1 MNSLEK
7 LLSESNE
14 IFQQMFIQHK
24 AIMLLIEPDSK
35 KILYANQ
42 AASDFYGYSI
52 EHLRSMSIT
61 DINMLP
67 PDEINA
73 EMTRAVSEERRYFEF
88 PHKLSNGEIRTVE
101 VYSSPVIIK
110 EKSLLYSIIHD
121 ITERKQMENRI
132 KSLLEEKEIILREVH
147 HRIKNNMSA
156 IKGMI
161 ELQMDTVEDPK
172 AISALQAAE
181 SRIQSMVVL
190 YDKLHMTYYTS
201 ELNIKSYFSEL
212 VDEIIKLF
220 PNSDSVTVIKDIED
234 FSISQDNLFITG
246 IIINE
251 LITNIMKYAF
261 PECHDGTIRFRAAI
275 KNKNIVIEISDNGC
289 GLPECFSLNEPKGF
303 GLQVV
308 TMLTEQIGGVIKAES
323 KNGARFTLEI
333 PRVENNFT

>member
-24 AIMLLIEPDSK
+24 AIMLLIEPDSRR
-35 KILYANQ
+35 ILYANQ
-42 AASDFYGYSI
+42 AAADFYGYSI
-52 EHLRSMSIT
+52 EQLRSMLIT

-88 PHKLSNGEIRTVE
+88 PHKLANGEIHTVE
-101 VYSSPVIIK
+101 VYASPVAIK
-110 EKSLLYSIIHD
+110 GTSLLFSIIHD
-121 ITERKQMENRI
+121 ISERKKMDKKVNA
-132 KSLLEEKEIILREVH
+132 LLEEKELILREVH

-161 ELQMDTVEDPK
+161 ELQMDTVKDPE
-172 AISALQAAE
+172 ATSALQAAE

-212 VDEIIKLF
+212 VDEIVNLF
-220 PNSDSVTVIKDIED
+220 PNSVSVTIIKHIED
-234 FSISQDNLFITG
+234 FCITQDNLFITG

-251 LITNIMKYAF
+251 LLTNIMKYAF
-261 PECHDGTIRFRAAI
+261 PDNRKGIIKFSASI
-275 KNKNIVIEISDNGC
+275 KNQSIVIEISDNGC
-289 GLPECFSLNEPKGF
+289 GLPEYFSIKESKGF

-308 TMLTEQIGGVIKAES
+308 SMLMEQLGGVIKTES
-323 KNGARFTLEI
+323 GNGSRFILEI
-333 PRVENNFT
+333 PE

>member
-24 AIMLLIEPDSK
+24 AIMLLIEPDSRR
-35 KILYANQ
+35 ILYANQ
-42 AASDFYGYSI
+42 AASVFYGYSI
-52 EHLRSMSIT
+52 EQLRNMSIT

-73 EMTRAVSEERRYFEF
+73 EMSRAVTEERRYFEF
-88 PHKLSNGEIRTVE
+88 PHKLANGEIRTVE
-101 VYSSPVIIK
+101 VYSSPVMIK
-110 EKSLLYSIIHD
+110 GNPLLYSIIHD
-121 ITERKQMENRI
+121 ITERKQMESRI
-132 KSLLEEKEIILREVH
+132 KTLLEEKELILREVH

-181 SRIQSMVVL
+181 CRIQSMVLL
-190 YDKLHMTYYTS
+190 YDKMYKTSYTG
-201 ELNIKSYFSEL
+201 EINIKSYLSEL
-212 VDEIIKLF
+212 VDEII
-220 PNSDSVTVIKDIED
+220 
-234 FSISQDNLFITG
+234 NLFGNSNSIIIHKNIDDYIIDQDTLFFIG

-261 PECHDGTIRFRAAI
+261 KGDTQGTIEFNAVI
-275 KNKNIVIEISDNGC
+275 KDETLVIEISDNGC
-289 GLPECFSLNEPKGF
+289 GLPESFSLKEPRGF
-303 GLQVV
+303 GVQVV
-308 TMLTEQIGGVIKAES
+308 TMLTEQLGGTIKAES
-323 KNGARFTLEI
+323 ESGARFTLKI
-333 PRVENNFT
+333 PREYM

>member
-24 AIMLLIEPDSK
+24 TIMLLIEPDSRR
-35 KILYANQ
+35 ILYANQ

-52 EHLRSMSIT
+52 EQLRSMHIT

-73 EMTRAVSEERRYFEF
+73 EMTRAVTEERRYFEF
-88 PHKLSNGEIRTVE
+88 PHKLANGEIRTVE
-101 VYSSPVIIK
+101 VYSSPVLIK
-110 EKSLLYSIIHD
+110 GTPLLYSIIHD

-190 YDKLHMTYYTS
+190 YDKLHMTWYTS
-201 ELNIKSYFSEL
+201 ELNIRSYFSEL

-220 PNSDSVTVIKDIED
+220 PNSDSVTVVKEIED
-234 FSISQDNLFITG
+234 FCITQDNLFITG

-251 LITNIMKYAF
+251 LLTNIMKYAF
-261 PECHDGTIRFRAAI
+261 PDNRQGTIKFRASI
-275 KNKNIVIEISDNGC
+275 KNKNIIIEISDNGC
-289 GLPECFSLNEPKGF
+289 GLPESFSLKEPNGF

-308 TMLTEQIGGVIKAES
+308 AMLTEQMGGVIKAES
-323 KNGARFTLEI
+323 NNGARFRLEI
-333 PRVENNFT
+333 PQ

>member
-35 KILYANQ
+35 QILYANQ

-88 PHKLSNGEIRTVE
+88 LHKLSNGEIRTVE

>member
-1 MNSLEK
+1 
-7 LLSESNE
+7 
-14 IFQQMFIQHK
+14 
-24 AIMLLIEPDSK
+24 
-35 KILYANQ
+35 
-42 AASDFYGYSI
+42 
-52 EHLRSMSIT
+52 
-61 DINMLP
+61 
-67 PDEINA
+67 
-73 EMTRAVSEERRYFEF
+73 
-88 PHKLSNGEIRTVE
+88 
-101 VYSSPVIIK
+101 
-110 EKSLLYSIIHD
+110 
-121 ITERKQMENRI
+121 
-132 KSLLEEKEIILREVH
+132 SLLEEKEIILREVH

-201 ELNIKSYFSEL
+201 DLNIKSYFSEL
-212 VDEIIKLF
+212 VDEIVKLF
-220 PNSDSVTVIKDIED
+220 PNSDSVTILKDIED
-234 FSISQDNLFITG
+234 FCISQDNLFITG

-261 PECHDGTIRFRAAI
+261 PEGHGGVIRFSASI

-308 TMLTEQIGGVIKAES
+308 SMLTEQLGGVIKAES
-323 KNGARFTLEI
+323 KNGARFRLEI
-333 PRVENNFT
+333 PRGDA

>member
-1 MNSLEK
+1 
-7 LLSESNE
+7 
-14 IFQQMFIQHK
+14 
-24 AIMLLIEPDSK
+24 
-35 KILYANQ
+35 
-42 AASDFYGYSI
+42 
-52 EHLRSMSIT
+52 
-61 DINMLP
+61 MLP
-67 PDEINA
+67 ADEINT
-73 EMTRAVSEERRYFEF
+73 EITRAVTEERRYFEF
-88 PHKLSNGEIRTVE
+88 PHKLANGEIRTVE
-101 VYSSPVIIK
+101 VYSSPVLIK
-110 EKSLLYSIIHD
+110 GTPFLYSIIHD

-190 YDKLHMTYYTS
+190 YDKLHMTWYTS
-201 ELNIKSYFSEL
+201 ELNIRSYFSEL

-234 FSISQDNLFITG
+234 FSLSQDNLFITG

-261 PECHDGTIRFRAAI
+261 PECHGGTIRFCAAI

>member
-1 MNSLEK
+1 
-7 LLSESNE
+7 
-14 IFQQMFIQHK
+14 
-24 AIMLLIEPDSK
+24 
-35 KILYANQ
+35 
-42 AASDFYGYSI
+42 
-52 EHLRSMSIT
+52 MSIT

-67 PDEINA
+67 LDEVNA
-73 EMTRAVSEERRYFEF
+73 EMSRAVSEERRYFEF
-88 PHKLSNGEIRTVE
+88 PHRLANGEIRTVE
-101 VYSSPVIIK
+101 VYSSPVLIK
-110 EKSLLYSIIHD
+110 GTPLLYSIIHD
-121 ITERKQMENRI
+121 ITKRKQMENRI
-132 KSLLEEKEIILREVH
+132 RSLLEEKEIILREVH

-261 PECHDGTIRFRAAI
+261 PECHDGIIRFCAAI